1 MTNLSSVSERVFLEN
16 TCGEAREKQ
25 FGKGRS
31 DCRPA
36 LSEGRVVRDV
46 GMNANKL
53 CVGRSPTERLAV
65 TARRESAKT
74 ERNAHEEGVP
84 SPLHIRN
91 GPTPVLTPRT
101 RPKHSP
107 GAIERKC
114 WNRCSETGA
123 SYPAPAGGL
132 VGGAKQQVIDLTDT
146 GGTIWPRSA
155 FASPRRTPRHTTS
168 RSRLAGR
175 ADAACRR
182 DRRVRTIQ
190 PSLWHG
196 GDPLLTR
203 AAYARST
210 APTRAPAGCR
220 AGDAAPDALSLRS
233 ARSTIAAL
241 GSAPALSQCG

>member
-1 MTNLSSVSERVFLEN
+1 MLGYDKAKGPRDSEDVAGGGPPPTGPLFPVEPTPPRASSR
-16 TCGEAREKQ
+16 A
-25 FGKGRS
+25 
-31 DCRPA
+31 CRPA

-74 ERNAHEEGVP
+74 ERNAHEEGMP
-84 SPLHIRN
+84 SPPHIRN

-132 VGGAKQQVIDLTDT
+132 VGGAKQQVISLTGT
-146 GGTIWPRSA
+146 GR
-155 FASPRRTPRHTTS
+155 
-168 RSRLAGR
+168 GR
-175 ADAACRR
+175 ADEARG
-182 DRRVRTIQ
+182 
-190 PSLWHG
+190 PSRGLHG
-196 GDPLLTR
+196 RSKICEANAETSPRLGDFMR
-203 AAYARST
+203 NYF
-210 APTRAPAGCR
+210 
-220 AGDAAPDALSLRS
+220 
-233 ARSTIAAL
+233 
-241 GSAPALSQCG
+241 